1 VQLGDYLPIAVMGLL
16 ALIFGGASYVLSG
29 LLAPRKPTPEKLQ
42 PYECGIVPEYEPPQ
56 RFPVQFYLIA
66 VIFIAF
72 DIEVIFMYPW
82 AVRMRDLGMFGFA
95 LMGSFMVMLIVPLIY
110 IIREGVLDWAPRRRH
125 SRDELIA
132 RYRAE
137 HEAAA
142 REEAA

>member
-1 VQLGDYLPIAVMGLL
+1 MQLGDYLPIAVMGLL
-16 ALIFGGASYVLSG
+16 AVIFGASSYFLSG

-72 DIEVIFMYPW
+72 DIEVIFLYPW
-82 AVRMRDLGMFGFA
+82 AVRMRDFGMFGFA
-95 LMGSFMVMLIVPLIY
+95 LMASFMVMLIVPLVY
-110 IIREGVLDWAPRRRH
+110 MIREGVLDWAPQRKH
-125 SRDELIA
+125 TRDQLLA

-142 REEAA
+142 REDAA

>member
-1 VQLGDYLPIAVMGLL
+1 MQLGDYLPIAVMGLL
-16 ALIFGGASYVLSG
+16 ALVFGGASYFLSG
-29 LLAPRKPTPEKLQ
+29 VLAPRKPTPEKLQ

-66 VIFIAF
+66 VVFIAF
-72 DIEVIFMYPW
+72 DVEVIFMYPW
-82 AVRMRDLGMFGFA
+82 AVRMRDFGIFGFV
-95 LMGSFMVMLIVPLIY
+95 LMTSFIAMLVVPLIY
-110 IIREGVLDWAPRRRH
+110 VIREGVLDWGPRRRH

>member
-1 VQLGDYLPIAVMGLL
+1 MGLL

>member
-1 VQLGDYLPIAVMGLL
+1 MQLGDYLPIAVMGLL
-16 ALIFGGASYVLSG
+16 ALLFGGASYFLSG

-56 RFPVQFYLIA
+56 RFPVQFYLVA

-82 AVRMRDLGMFGFA
+82 AVRMRDLGLFGFA
-95 LMGSFMVMLIVPLIY
+95 LMGSFIVMLVVPLVY
-110 IIREGVLDWAPRRRH
+110 VIRERVLDWAPRRRH
-125 SRDELIA
+125 GRDSLIA

>member
-1 VQLGDYLPIAVMGLL
+1 MQLGDYLPIAVMGLL

>member
-1 VQLGDYLPIAVMGLL
+1 MQLGDYLPIAVMGLL
-16 ALIFGGASYVLSG
+16 ALVFGGASYFLSG

-82 AVRMRDLGMFGFA
+82 AVRMRDFGIFGFA
-95 LMGSFMVMLIVPLIY
+95 LMTSFIAMLVVPLIY
-110 IIREGVLDWAPRRRH
+110 VIREGVLDWGPRRRH